1 MLCMLPYSCFF
12 FTQNV
17 VMLLFVVA
25 VVVVVVH
32 MYMLPVHFLPFIS
45 YFVYTLK
52 AKTKE

>member
-12 FTQNV
+12 IQNV
-17 VMLLFVVA
+17 IMLLFVVA
-25 VVVVVVH
+25 VVVVVIVH